1 LETAN
6 MTDDNKNRDDLPSIT
21 PDAEDVS
28 SYRRGSR
35 TEAPKQSNFNGI
47 LMFVI
52 VIMVLVMGF
61 GGYVLFQVQNKLDE
75 ANAQLVQSGASIDE
89 LESRLAAT
97 GSDVSKTFET
107 MQAQSNKNVSEID
120 KLWAVAYR
128 QNRPKIDQVAL
139 DLETAI
145 TGFKAEL
152 DPIAG
157 AVSGVGDQFDAL
169 NKEMI
174 GLKQLLT
181 MDTEDRATEL
191 ALIRQQLQD
200 QTDTL
205 ETLRRELGVV
215 KKQLSEAKEDIR
227 SNLEYRARHNG
238 EVLEMKKQI
247 QRLGDLPTMPP
258 S

>member
-1 LETAN
+1 
-6 MTDDNKNRDDLPSIT
+6 MTDDNKNLDDLPSIT

-174 GLKQLLT
+174 GLKQLVT

-238 EVLEMKKQI
+238 EVLEIKKQI

>member
-1 LETAN
+1 
-6 MTDDNKNRDDLPSIT
+6 MTDDNKNLDDLPSIT

-174 GLKQLLT
+174 GLKQLVT
-181 MDTEDRATEL
+181 MDTEDRTTEL

>member
-1 LETAN
+1 
-6 MTDDNKNRDDLPSIT
+6 MTDDNKNLDDLPSIT

-174 GLKQLLT
+174 GLKQLVT
-181 MDTEDRATEL
+181 MDTEDRTTEL

-247 QRLGDLPTMPP
+247 QRLGDLPTTPA